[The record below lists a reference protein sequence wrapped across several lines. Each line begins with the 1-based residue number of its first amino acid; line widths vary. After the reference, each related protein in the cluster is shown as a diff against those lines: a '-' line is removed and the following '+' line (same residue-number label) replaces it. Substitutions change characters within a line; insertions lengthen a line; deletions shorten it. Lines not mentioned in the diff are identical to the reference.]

1 MNHASSLREPRSRK
15 RRTTA
20 DDAVIGQTL
29 RALRLDRG
37 LSQSE
42 LGHAAGVTFQQLQK
56 YEKGTNRVSAARL
69 ARIAA
74 ALNVP
79 VTAFYG
85 AARARAVASPDGLPY
100 LQTRGAIRLAR
111 AYADISRGS
120 RAALVTLGGGACAA
134 PRSAHLKGVTRPE
147 GWTGSG
153 APFRCKQ
160 QGKYREPASRA

>member
-29 RALRLDRG
+29 RARRLDRG

-74 ALNVP
+74 ELNVP

-85 AARARAVASPDGLPY
+85 AARARAPTRTFHAGPGRRWSRWRRRLCCAPIGPSERRNE
-100 LQTRGAIRLAR
+100 TRGL
-111 AYADISRGS
+111 DG
-120 RAALVTLGGGACAA
+120 
-134 PRSAHLKGVTRPE
+134 
-147 GWTGSG
+147 
-153 APFRCKQ
+153 
-160 QGKYREPASRA
+160 

>member
-1 MNHASSLREPRSRK
+1 MHLDKYYTEDCFFIINRAKAGRAGYARGHSAAVIHTEIVMRQ

-20 DDAVIGQTL
+20 EDTTIGQTL

-42 LGHAAGVTFQQLQK
+42 LGRAAGVTFQQLQK

-69 ARIAA
+69 ARIAD

-79 VTAFYG
+79 VTAFYR
-85 AARARAVASPDGLPY
+85 AAGTRATARPSGLPY

-111 AYADISRGS
+111 AYADMSRGS
-120 RAALVTLGGGACAA
+120 KAALVTLAEALA
-134 PRSAHLKGVTRPE
+134 VGVDQPV
-147 GWTGSG
+147 
-153 APFRCKQ
+153 
-160 QGKYREPASRA
+160 